1 MFNGG
6 GRERPTLPEREL
18 QGMLMGFADLVFEHD
33 GRYWVLDYKSNYLG
47 PGDADYTPENIEAAM
62 AEHRYDLQAALYL
75 LALHRLLQARLGDG
89 YDPTV
94 QLGGAVYYFLRGLQ
108 GQGGG
113 SCGSLIH

>member
-1 MFNGG
+1 
-6 GRERPTLPEREL
+6 
-18 QGMLMGFADLVFEHD
+18 MGFADLVFEHD

-108 GQGGG
+108 GPTSGCYVVPADPELLAALDRLLR
-113 SCGSLIH
+113 SPEETFT